1 MTDTALLPFEDGDDR
16 TLYDQFLEY
25 HAANPEVYA
34 TICRFADE
42 ALRAGR
48 TRIGIGMLTER
59 LRWYTTVEARGRADG
74 FKFNNNYRPFY
85 ARMWLA
91 DHPEH
96 PDFFETRHQRH
107 APDEDAA

>member
-1 MTDTALLPFEDGDDR
+1 VTSTPLLPFEDGDDR
-16 TLYDQFLEY
+16 TLYDAFVEY
-25 HAANPEVYA
+25 HRANPEVYA

-59 LRWYTTVEARGRADG
+59 LRWYTTVEARSADG

-85 ARMWLA
+85 SRMWLR

-96 PDFFETRHQRH
+96 PDFFQTREQRH
-107 APDEDAA
+107 TAEWSAA